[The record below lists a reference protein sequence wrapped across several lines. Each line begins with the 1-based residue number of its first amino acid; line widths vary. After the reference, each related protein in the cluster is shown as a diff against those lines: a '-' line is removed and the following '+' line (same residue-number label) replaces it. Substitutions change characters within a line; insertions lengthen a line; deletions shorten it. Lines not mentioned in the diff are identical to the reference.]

1 MRSKAFLALLFIVLL
16 TGLAAA
22 QKTLVVYDPTIEPE
36 DIEPTLADDE
46 QALYESAVLPR
57 LKAQFQSEGCAV
69 DPMLAGEASGSFT
82 RKGSVQN
89 LAFYQVCQTGNGLGI
104 VAIVVFEKGKI
115 VGIWGD
121 NSGWTMNVNKIAD
134 LNSNGL
140 DEFAL
145 SYGGGMH
152 QGQGGIG
159 VDIMEF
165 GARGP
170 VSIGWFQGERLT
182 DTETDYAWRVTA
194 RKGKVPAFFR
204 QKYVANRDGKL
215 LKRGPITAFKLTK
228 VASSFKSVK

>member
-1 MRSKAFLALLFIVLL
+1 MRSNAFLALLVIVLF
-16 TGLAAA
+16 TGFAAA

-36 DIEPTLADDE
+36 DIEPMLADDE
-46 QALYESAVLPR
+46 QARYESAVLPR
-57 LKAQFQSEGCAV
+57 LKAKFQSEGCAV
-69 DPMLAGEASGSFT
+69 DPLLAGEVSGSFT
-82 RKGSVQN
+82 RKGVVQS

-104 VAIVVFEKGKI
+104 VAIVVFEKGKV

-182 DTETDYAWRVTA
+182 DTETDQAWRVTV
-194 RKGKVPAFFR
+194 RKGRVPTFFR

-215 LKRGPITAFKLTK
+215 IKRGPSTAFKLTK